1 VGFQGDGGAAV
12 ISEHYAAVKAL
23 LPATV
28 NVHMWNVP
36 TSPVYPYVVLW
47 GDLGDESSGGP
58 DGESL
63 QDVPE
68 VLTLRIRATYA
79 GLTGD
84 SLSIVCKNVRAALN
98 RKTPVVAGW
107 MPSRLKQA
115 TLMDAQTDF
124 DVTIPNIGHPIFAV
138 DEFSL
143 VSEKS

>member
-1 VGFQGDGGAAV
+1 V
-12 ISEHYAAVKAL
+12 IREHYAAVKAL
-23 LPATV
+23 LPGSGLQV
-28 NVHMWNVP
+28 YMWNVP
-36 TSPVYPYVVLW
+36 TSPVFPYVCLW
-47 GDLGDESSGGP
+47 GDMGDESSGGP
-58 DGESL
+58 DGDSL
-63 QDVPE
+63 CDTPD

-84 SLSIVCKNVRAALN
+84 ALGVVAAKVRAALN

-107 MPSRLKQA
+107 SPSKLRQS

-143 VSEKS
+143 VSNKL